1 MIRMLWIDHFMFNG
15 EEVALHRVKYLYEA
29 VDKFYICEKKYTH
42 QGVEKKLYIDAMRKS
57 FEPYLSKIE
66 FAVDYS
72 KPVTPLDDE
81 AAHRNFCVPK
91 ILADYPETQFILT
104 VCNADEIPDLEVMKT
119 VKEGLYNKCAEGCIY
134 METKI
139 FYYNLNWLWSTK
151 LPEKMPFVVNDILLK
166 AHGNLQAFRDE
177 KGPIFGTFECGWT
190 FAYFMSVGEIIRK
203 IESSSHL
210 EFNRPEHKNPE
221 IIMDSIINGDDFLRR
236 DYITVS
242 KNEENKSKYPKEIL
256 ELNRAAMKAAFGV

>member
-1 MIRMLWIDHFMFNG
+1 MLWIDNFIFNG
-15 EEVALHRVKYLYEA
+15 EEAALYRVKYLYEV

-42 QGVEKKLYIDAMRKS
+42 QGVEKAKLYIDVMRGS

-72 KPVTPLDDE
+72 KPVSPLDDE

-91 ILADYPETQFILT
+91 ILGDYPETQFILT
-104 VCNADEIPDLEVMKT
+104 VCNADEIPDLEVMKN

-134 METKI
+134 MEMKV
-139 FYYNLNWLWSTK
+139 FYYNLNWFFETQ

-166 AHGNLQAFRDE
+166 TYGNLQALRDE
-177 KGPIFGTFECGWT
+177 RGPIFGTFDCGWK
-190 FAYFMSVGEIIRK
+190 FAYFMSTADIIRDL
-203 IESSSHL
+203 ESSARL
-210 EFNRPEHKNPE
+210 EFNCKEHKNPE

-236 DYITVS
+236 DYVTVS

>member
-1 MIRMLWIDHFMFNG
+1 MFNG
-15 EEVALHRVKYLYEA
+15 EEAALYRVKYLYET

-42 QGVEKKLYIDAMRKS
+42 QGSEKEKLYIDVMRAL

-81 AAHRNFCVPK
+81 AAHRNFCVSK
-91 ILADYPETQFILT
+91 ILNDYPETQFILT
-104 VCNADEIPDLEVMKT
+104 VCNADEIPDLEVMRA

-134 METKI
+134 METKV
-139 FYYNLNWLWSTK
+139 FYYNLNWLYENT
-151 LPEKMPFVVNDILLK
+151 LPQKMPFVVNDILLK

-177 KGPIFGTFECGWT
+177 KGPVFGTFECGWT
-190 FAYFMSVGEIIRK
+190 FAYFMSAPDIIRSL
-203 IESSSHL
+203 ESSASL
-210 EFNRPEHKNPE
+210 EFNLPEHKNLE

-236 DYITVS
+236 DYVTVS